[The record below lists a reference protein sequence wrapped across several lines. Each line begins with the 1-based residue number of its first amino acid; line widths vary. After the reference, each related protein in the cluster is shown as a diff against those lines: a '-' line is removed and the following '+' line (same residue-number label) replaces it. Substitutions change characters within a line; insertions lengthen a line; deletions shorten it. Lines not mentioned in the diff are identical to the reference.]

1 MLQFFFY
8 FAAGNF
14 LEQDCGRVA
23 AVIRAALVAVG
34 RCFCCWERWTC
45 GHLESAATLK
55 ARRRSCRSARASHS
69 LSTCSRSSALL
80 FHFPIILFCSG
91 FLAALL
97 ENILPRCHSKTG
109 QWGCLS
115 QRRRR
120 FLHSRWLVRPLYF
133 LRNSDWEGP
142 MRVRNV
148 QLHNRDSWRSAS
160 PEFLPYCWTF
170 KNTSYLD
177 ELGCDSDRI
186 IRLWW
191 ARLQ

>member
-1 MLQFFFY
+1 MLTGQPTMHPKGLV
-8 FAAGNF
+8 AAGNF

-97 ENILPRCHSKTG
+97 EKYSSS
-109 QWGCLS
+109 LS
-115 QRRRR
+115 LQDRA
-120 FLHSRWLVRPLYF
+120 VRMFVPT
-133 LRNSDWEGP
+133 STA
-142 MRVRNV
+142 V
-148 QLHNRDSWRSAS
+148 SAFQMVS
-160 PEFLPYCWTF
+160 STTVFP
-170 KNTSYLD
+170 S
-177 ELGCDSDRI
+177 
-186 IRLWW
+186 
-191 ARLQ
+191 Q